1 MAKKS
6 RRARKK
12 GSRNVSRAA
21 AQAAAAAQT
30 AAAVPTDSAAAKT
43 AAAARQEYG
52 YVIADLRQVVILAA
66 AMFALLVGLSFFL
79 G

>member
-12 GSRNVSRAA
+12 TSRKVSRGVVSARA
-21 AQAAAAAQT
+21 TQAAVSSVQGSAVEPAA
-30 AAAVPTDSAAAKT
+30 D
-43 AAAARQEYG
+43 RQEYA
-52 YVIADLRQVVILAA
+52 YVVADIRQVAILAA
-66 AMFALLVGLSFFL
+66 ALFVLLVGLSFFI

>member
-12 GSRNVSRAA
+12 SGRSVSRTAV
-21 AQAAAAAQT
+21 QAVQATETT
-30 AAAVPTDSAAAKT
+30 AAATVESAAD
-43 AAAARQEYG
+43 QHEYA
-52 YVIADLRQVVILAA
+52 YVITDLRQVAVLAA
-66 AMFALLVGLSFFL
+66 AMFALLVGLSFFI

>member
-43 AAAARQEYG
+43 AAARQEYG

-66 AMFALLVGLSFFL
+66 AMFALLVGLSYFL

>member
-12 GSRNVSRAA
+12 SVRSVSQTAV
-21 AQAAAAAQT
+21 QAAEAAKS
-30 AAAVPTDSAAAKT
+30 AAVAAVEP
-43 AAAARQEYG
+43 AADQQEYA

-66 AMFALLVGLSFFL
+66 AMFALLVGLSFFIS
-79 G
+79 